1 MLRHKIPAITRMS
14 AIPPRRK
21 YAGRN
26 RGLTYNR
33 AVNFPLFPTGPERGT
48 PTRVERDVYT
58 VSRLNKEVRLLL
70 ESGLPMLWLE
80 GEISNFAAPSSG
92 HWYFSL
98 KDSQAQVRC
107 AMWRQRN
114 SMLRFRPKEGMA
126 VIARARVGL
135 YEPRGEYQLI
145 IEHLEES
152 GEGALKRK
160 FEELKA
166 KLAAEGL
173 FAAARKRPVPAVPRR
188 IGVVTSPTG
197 AAIHDILRVLRARF
211 PAAGVLV
218 YPTAVQGAPA
228 VAEIVRAIETASR
241 RAEVDVLI
249 VARGGGSL
257 EDLWCFNDERV
268 ARALAACA
276 LPTISGIG
284 HEVDVTIADFVADLR
299 APTPSAAA
307 LAAVPDKRTWLD
319 ALVALETRFGAAMAR
334 QLRALHL
341 ASAAVAQRLQ
351 IQHPGARLAQHA
363 QRLDDLDQRLR
374 LALGASVV
382 RRRHALETLG
392 ARLWR
397 ENPRH
402 RLEALCSRAAAL
414 RQRLA
419 ANMQTTLQSLEQR
432 LALACRT
439 LDAVSPLATLG
450 RGFAVVSR
458 AADGL
463 LLRDAADAPIGTEI
477 EARLARGRLRARV
490 TDHEKDSDD

>member
-1 MLRHKIPAITRMS
+1 MRDSTDVIPHLPDAYHSRVSFNFDPPTPRAGPAGTRD
-14 AIPPRRK
+14 I
-21 YAGRN
+21 
-26 RGLTYNR
+26 
-33 AVNFPLFPTGPERGT
+33 
-48 PTRVERDVYT
+48 YT

-70 ESGLPMLWLE
+70 ESGLPLLWLE
-80 GEISNFAAPSSG
+80 GEISNFAAPASG

-107 AMWRQRN
+107 AMWKQRN
-114 SMLRFRPKEGMA
+114 SALRFRPKEGML

-145 IEHLEES
+145 VEHLEES
-152 GEGALKRK
+152 GEGALKRE
-160 FEELKA
+160 FEKLKA

-173 FAAARKRPVPAVPRR
+173 FAAERKRPLPAVPRR
-188 IGVVTSPTG
+188 IGIVTSPTG
-197 AAIHDILRVLRARF
+197 AAVHDILRVLRARY

-228 VAEIVRAIETASR
+228 VADIVRAIEAASR

-268 ARALAACA
+268 ARAIAACKV
-276 LPTISGIG
+276 PTISGIG

-319 ALVALETRFGAAMAR
+319 ALSVLENRFGGAMR
-334 QLRALHL
+334 RYLRALGL
-341 ASAAVAQRLQ
+341 SFTAVVQRLQ
-351 IQHPGARLAQHA
+351 ISHPGARLAQHA
-363 QRLDDLDQRLR
+363 QRLDDLEQRMR
-374 LALGASVV
+374 LALGATVV
-382 RRRHALETLG
+382 RRQHSLETLS

-402 RLEALCSRAAAL
+402 RLEALCSHAAHL
-414 RQRLA
+414 RQRLEST
-419 ANMQTTLQSLEQR
+419 MKSTLDALDQR
-432 LALACRT
+432 LALAART

-450 RGFAVVSR
+450 RGFAVVTRVS
-458 AADGL
+458 DGQ
-463 LLRDAADAPIGTEI
+463 LLRDAADAPVGTDI
-477 EARLARGRLRARV
+477 EAKLARGAVRARV
-490 TDHEKDSDD
+490 TDIEPGKDSDD